1 MSQWTKWLGTRSCDK
16 FLVKLAAFPL
26 QLLQVQ
32 RKIINS
38 SFNIFLPSDGVAV
51 SILMPK
57 KQLDKELL
65 FQKSF
70 RRWRPMPNV
79 KVIISIRW
87 TIAKGKKLLGD
98 LFLMLSQQFFSIQ
111 FCHRILGFY
120 LCLGGSISGNT
131 AVHWRSQSSQ
141 FEILWAV
148 ILSFVCLGRRLFRS
162 DCKTF
167 SLKGVDEAEKRNEQ
181 KKLAVSIPG
190 NTFN

>member
-1 MSQWTKWLGTRSCDK
+1 MCECPYRGVDNDHSGIKSMSQWTKWLGTRSCDK

-111 FCHRILGFY
+111 FCHRILGSTVFLFVFRRLHFWEHCSTLKKPIFTIWNTLGCHFI
-120 LCLGGSISGNT
+120 LCLS
-131 AVHWRSQSSQ
+131 W
-141 FEILWAV
+141 E
-148 ILSFVCLGRRLFRS
+148 
-162 DCKTF
+162 KTF
-167 SLKGVDEAEKRNEQ
+167 QVWL
-181 KKLAVSIPG
+181 
-190 NTFN
+190 